1 MRVRFDWFLM
11 VLFLA
16 NMVMSIFNENY
27 SESMAWAFAAMTLG
41 RILLSRDKS

>member
-1 MRVRFDWFLM
+1 MRLRFDWFLM

-27 SESMAWAFAAMTLG
+27 TESMAWACAALTLG
-41 RILLSRDKS
+41 RVLLSSD